1 MQAKQRRADRGQS
14 VTVFMAMVMPALLAT
29 TGLVI
34 DGGRQIATTRHLH
47 IVAYEAARYGADAAS
62 RGRLEKDKSISH
74 VRATKAAQRHLES
87 IGVSGTTRVVG
98 DEVYVETRA
107 QFPTVFLEAIGIH
120 TLTATGSASAHIGPG
135 R

>member
-29 TGLVI
+29 TGLVV
-34 DGGRQIATTRHLH
+34 DGGRQLSTTRHLQT
-47 IVAYEAARYGADAAS
+47 VAYEAARYGADAAPDDEVQHGKH
-62 RGRLEKDKSISH
+62 GRNTAAIE
-74 VRATKAAQRHLES
+74 AAQDYLTIVEVP
-87 IGVSGTTRVVG
+87 GKAWVVG
-98 DEVYVETRA
+98 DEVYVETRT